1 VSYYAWQHE
10 DVEGILKANSRVQA
24 AALAAKRLGAI
35 SQREL
40 PRVEELGVNLY
51 RVVSGDGR
59 HVVVEVFHYIPL
71 PSPLR
76 QDGAGRLGNRRPQG
90 YVLQDVGEREAHV
103 LSDRT
108 VLAVISR
115 YLAHGGTPEGADAL
129 WQVHERYRAL
139 YRRR

>member
-1 VSYYAWQHE
+1 MSYYAWRHE

-24 AALAAKRLGAI
+24 AALAAKRLRAI

-59 HVVVEVFHYIPL
+59 HVVVEVFH
-71 PSPLR
+71 
-76 QDGAGRLGNRRPQG
+76 LGNRRPQG
-90 YVLQDVGEREAHV
+90 YVLQDVGERETHV

-115 YLAHGGTPEGADAL
+115 YLAHGGTPEGAEAL

-139 YRRR
+139 YGRR

>member
-1 VSYYAWQHE
+1 MSYYAWRHQ
-10 DVEGILKANSRVQA
+10 DVEGIVRANCRVQA

-35 SQREL
+35 SRTDY
-40 PRVEELGVNLY
+40 PKVEELGINLY
-51 RVVSGDGR
+51 RVVSSDGR
-59 HVVVEVFHYIPL
+59 HVVVEVFH
-71 PSPLR
+71 
-76 QDGAGRLGNRRPQG
+76 LGNRRPQD
-90 YVLQDVGEREAHV
+90 YVLQSVGERETHV

-129 WQVHERYRAL
+129 WQLHERYRAL

>member
-1 VSYYAWQHE
+1 VSYYAWRHE

-35 SQREL
+35 SQKEH
-40 PRVEELGVNLY
+40 PKVEELGVNLY

-59 HVVVEVFHYIPL
+59 GVVVEVFH
-71 PSPLR
+71 
-76 QDGAGRLGNRRPQG
+76 LGNRRPNG
-90 YVLQDVGEREAHV
+90 YVLQSVGERETHT

-108 VLAVISR
+108 ALAVIAR
-115 YLAHGGTPEGADAL
+115 YLQHGGTPEGADAL
-129 WQVHERYRAL
+129 WRTHERYREL